1 MKRVLVSDNLGEAGI
16 ELFRNASG
24 IAVDVKTGLKP
35 DELKAII
42 GEYDALVI
50 RSATKVTADVIEA
63 AKKLK
68 VVGRAGIGL
77 DNVDIPAATKH
88 GVIVMNTPGG
98 NVVTTAEHA
107 IALMMAMTRNI
118 PQGTA
123 SLKAGKWEK
132 KNLQGREICG
142 KTLGVIGYGK
152 IGSIVAD
159 RARGLK
165 MRVIVYDPFVNH
177 ELIEKAGF
185 EAVSLDTLYQTADFI
200 TVHVPKLKDTIGFI
214 NKEAFAKMKPGVMII
229 NCARGGIVN
238 EADLYEAMKSG
249 KVAGAALDVFETE
262 PPGQSPLFELEHL
275 VCTPHLGAST
285 LEAQTNVAVAIA
297 EQIIDYL
304 QNGTIRN
311 AVNVPSITGE
321 LLRRLSPFL
330 SLGDQIGKLQSQLI
344 HGPLKEVEVA
354 FAGDFQGMDMSPVA
368 TAALRALLAPVVK
381 DDVNF
386 VNARMIAKER
396 GIKFMETTSS
406 ESEDYLNLITMRC
419 VTSEMT
425 NTVSGTL
432 FGKTDTR
439 IVRINTFRLEMI
451 PKGHLAL
458 IHNIDRPG
466 SIGEIGTTLGKHAI
480 NIGRMQVGQEEEG
493 NRNIIFLCTDTPIP
507 QHVIDELR
515 GLASVKK
522 VIPLEF

>member
-1 MKRVLVSDNLGEAGI
+1 
-16 ELFRNASG
+16 
-24 IAVDVKTGLKP
+24 
-35 DELKAII
+35 
-42 GEYDALVI
+42 
-50 RSATKVTADVIEA
+50 
-63 AKKLK
+63 
-68 VVGRAGIGL
+68 
-77 DNVDIPAATKH
+77 
-88 GVIVMNTPGG
+88 
-98 NVVTTAEHA
+98 
-107 IALMMAMTRNI
+107 
-118 PQGTA
+118 
-123 SLKAGKWEK
+123 
-132 KNLQGREICG
+132 
-142 KTLGVIGYGK
+142 
-152 IGSIVAD
+152 
-159 RARGLK
+159 
-165 MRVIVYDPFVNH
+165 
-177 ELIEKAGF
+177 
-185 EAVSLDTLYQTADFI
+185 
-200 TVHVPKLKDTIGFI
+200 
-214 NKEAFAKMKPGVMII
+214 
-229 NCARGGIVN
+229 
-238 EADLYEAMKSG
+238 
-249 KVAGAALDVFETE
+249 
-262 PPGQSPLFELEHL
+262 
-275 VCTPHLGAST
+275 
-285 LEAQTNVAVAIA
+285 VAVAIA